1 MKQEIK
7 MTKSQ
12 ENKRLN
18 SRKKNAIQILIN
30 KVELNNNA
38 EEKALAILIVIK
50 AAYQSVLSGLY
61 KANEAELVKGL
72 TERAI
77 NKRL

>member
-1 MKQEIK
+1 
-7 MTKSQ
+7 MTK
-12 ENKRLN
+12 E
-18 SRKKNAIQILIN
+18 SRGIKDSKQQKKIAIQILIN
-30 KVELNNNA
+30 KVEQNNNA

>member
-1 MKQEIK
+1 
-7 MTKSQ
+7 MTK
-12 ENKRLN
+12 E
-18 SRKKNAIQILIN
+18 SRGIKDTKQQKKIAIQILIN
-30 KVELNNNA
+30 KVEQNNNA

>member
-1 MKQEIK
+1 M
-7 MTKSQ
+7 
-12 ENKRLN
+12 
-18 SRKKNAIQILIN
+18 IN

-38 EEKALAILIVIK
+38 EEKALAILILIK

-72 TERAI
+72 TERVI